1 MFDPQDDAR
10 DRDEREDGRARVYDE
25 RDRDASRARD

>member
-1 MFDPQDDAR
+1 MFDPQNDAR